1 MEIEQ
6 LEIRDYIAQCAPL
19 NKLQDDELNRVVH
32 ALEISYSR
40 SGEELLRL
48 GENNH
53 TLFLIRSGALAV
65 TDAEGNIKGQY
76 GAGDWVGY
84 RSLLNDGEIT
94 LAIKAIEDTLLYRV
108 PGNVF
113 LQLFRQYDFI
123 SEYFSQ
129 QKPQRLRSAIE
140 DIRDSGNSALI
151 TNTVSELVHGKPLL
165 VEENDSVQSVAKA
178 MQEAGYTIALVMNQK
193 KLTGIVTDRA
203 YCTKVVANNLSLD
216 LPIKKIMTER
226 PLTLSADASGS
237 DALLMMA
244 KHNIRHIPVI
254 REEQIVGVIT
264 ATDLIRQQSHN
275 SIYLINE
282 INRSGSVA
290 ELVVLARQIPNTLMN
305 LVENSLTA
313 YDIGRLISS
322 IGVAINRQMIKIVQ
336 QEIGEAPVSFAWI
349 VAGSMARNEQTAV
362 SDQDNGIILSDD
374 YNAEE
379 HAEYFTQLSAKV
391 CDGLNDCGYVYC
403 PGNVMA
409 SNEKWRQPVKVWK
422 TYFNKWIDEPE
433 PMALMQSSIFFD
445 LRCVFGDKEL
455 LAEVREPVLNK
466 TKDNSIFLGLLAA
479 NALKFRP
486 PIGLFRNFVM
496 EDNGH
501 EEKALNM
508 KKRGLT
514 PIVDLARVYALSS
527 GLTEIN
533 TQQRLMA
540 ASEAGVLSHDGMSDL
555 KDALEFI
562 STVRLQ
568 HQMLQVKKSLPIDNY
583 VFPEILSTLE
593 RRHLKDA
600 FDVVRTMQT
609 VLEQRY

>member
-19 NKLQDDELNRVVH
+19 NKLPDDELNRVVH

-40 SGEELLRL
+40 SGEELLSL
-48 GENNH
+48 GESNH

-65 TDAEGNIKGQY
+65 TDGEGNIRGQY
-76 GAGDWVGY
+76 GEGDWVGY
-84 RSLLNDGEIT
+84 RSLLNDGEVT
-94 LAIKAIEDTLLYRV
+94 LAISAVEDTLLYRV

-113 LQLFRQYDFI
+113 LQLFRQYDFV

-140 DIRDSGNSALI
+140 DIRDSGNRTLI
-151 TNTVSELVHGKPLL
+151 SNTVSELVHGQPLL

-178 MQEAGYTIALVMNQK
+178 MQKAGYTIALVMNQK

-216 LPIKKIMTER
+216 LSVKEIMTER
-226 PLTLSADASGS
+226 PLTLNADCSGS

-244 KHNIRHIPVI
+244 KHNIRHIPVT

-290 ELVVLARQIPNTLMN
+290 ELVILARQIPNTLMN

-313 YDIGRLISS
+313 NDIGRLISS

-336 QEIGEAPVSFAWI
+336 QEIGEAPIGFAWI
-349 VAGSMARNEQTAV
+349 VAGSMARNEQTAI

-374 YNAEE
+374 YNEEE
-379 HAEYFTQLSAKV
+379 HAEYFIKLSGKV

-409 SNEKWRQPVKVWK
+409 SNEKWRQPAKIWK
-422 TYFNKWIDEPE
+422 AYFNKWIDEPE

-445 LRCVFGDKEL
+445 LRCVFGDEEL

-496 EDNGH
+496 ENNGH

-514 PIVDLARVYALSS
+514 PIVDLARVYALSA

-533 TQQRLMA
+533 TQQRLLA
-540 ASEAGVLSHDGMSDL
+540 ASEAGVLSHDGMNDL

-568 HQMLQVKKSLPIDNY
+568 HQMLQAKKSLPIDNY

-600 FDVVRTMQT
+600 FDVVRTMQA

>member
-6 LEIRDYIAQCAPL
+6 LEIRDYMVQCAPL
-19 NKLQDDELNRVVH
+19 NKLQADELNRVVH

-40 SGEELLRL
+40 RGEELLKL
-48 GENNH
+48 SESNH

-65 TDAEGNIKGQY
+65 TDAEGKITGQY
-76 GAGDWVGY
+76 GEGDWVGY

-94 LAIKAIEDTLLYRV
+94 QAVTAIEDTLLYRV
-108 PGNVF
+108 PGNLF

-123 SEYFSQ
+123 SEYFSE
-129 QKPQRLRSAIE
+129 QKPQRLRSAIQ
-140 DIRDSGNSALI
+140 DIRDSGNSTLI
-151 TNTVSELVHGKPLL
+151 TKTVSELVHGQPLF
-165 VEENDSVQSVAKA
+165 VEENDTVQSVAKA
-178 MQEAGYTIALVMNQK
+178 MQKAGYTIALVMSKN

-203 YCTKVVANNLSLD
+203 YCTKVVAGNLSFD
-216 LPIKKIMTER
+216 LPVKDIMTKD

-237 DALLMMA
+237 DAMLMMG
-244 KHNIRHIPVI
+244 KHNIRHIPVTNDD
-254 REEQIVGVIT
+254 GVIGVVT
-264 ATDLIRQQSHN
+264 ATDLIRQQSNN

-282 INRSGSVA
+282 INRASSVE
-290 ELVVLARQIPNTLMN
+290 ELVLLAKQIPNTLLS

-336 QEIGEAPVSFAWI
+336 QEIGEAPISFAWI
-349 VAGSMARNEQTAV
+349 VAGSMARNEQTAI

-374 YNAEE
+374 YNEAK
-379 HAEYFTQLSAKV
+379 HAEYFKQLSEKV

-409 SNEKWRQPVKVWK
+409 SNRKWRQPAKVWK
-422 TYFNKWIDEPE
+422 DYFNKWVDEPE

-445 LRCVFGDKEL
+445 LRCVFGDKNL
-455 LAEVREPVLNK
+455 LRTVREPVLKK
-466 TKDNSIFLGLLAA
+466 TKNNSIFLGLLAA

-486 PIGLFRNFVM
+486 PIGLFRNFVL
-496 EDNGH
+496 ENNGH

-514 PIVDLARVYALSS
+514 PIVDLARVFSLSA

-533 TQQRLMA
+533 TQQRLVA
-540 ASEAGVLSHDGMSDL
+540 ASEAGVLSREGMSDL

-568 HQMLQVKKSLPIDNY
+568 HQMLQTKKSLQIDNY
-583 VFPEILSTLE
+583 VFPEILSPLE

-600 FDVVRTMQT
+600 FDVVRIIQT

>member
-19 NKLQDDELNRVVH
+19 NKLQDNELNRVVH

-48 GENNH
+48 GESNH

-65 TDAEGNIKGQY
+65 TDAEGKIRGQY
-76 GAGDWVGY
+76 GEGDWVGY

-94 LAIKAIEDTLLYRV
+94 LAINATEDTLLYRV
-108 PGNVF
+108 PGNLF

-151 TNTVSELVHGKPLL
+151 TKTVSELVHGKPLL
-165 VEENDSVQSVAKA
+165 VDESDSVQSVAKA
-178 MQEAGYTIALVMNQK
+178 MQKAGYTIALVMQQND
-193 KLTGIVTDRA
+193 LTGIVTDRA
-203 YCTKVVANNLSLD
+203 YCTKVVANNLPLD
-216 LPIKKIMTER
+216 LPVKKIMTEK

-244 KHNIRHIPVI
+244 KYNIRHIPVT
-254 REEQIVGVIT
+254 REEKIIGVIT

-290 ELVVLARQIPNTLMN
+290 ELVVLARQIPNTIMN
-305 LVENSLTA
+305 LVDSSLTA

-322 IGVAINRQMIKIVQ
+322 VGVAINRQMIKIVQ
-336 QEIGEAPVSFAWI
+336 QEIGEAPIGFAWI

-362 SDQDNGIILSDD
+362 TDQDNGIILSDD

-379 HAEYFTQLSAKV
+379 HAEYFKQLSEKV

-409 SNEKWRQPVKVWK
+409 SNEKWRQPAKAWK
-422 TYFNKWIDEPE
+422 AYFNKWVDEPE

-445 LRCVFGDKEL
+445 LRCVFGDEEL
-455 LAEVREPVLNK
+455 LAEVRVPVLNK

-486 PIGLFRNFVM
+486 PIGLFRNFVL
-496 EDNGH
+496 ENNGH

-514 PIVDLARVYALSS
+514 PIVDLARVFALSA

-533 TQQRLMA
+533 TQQRLLA
-540 ASEAGVLSHDGMSDL
+540 ASEAKVLSHDGMSDL

-568 HQMLQVKKSLPIDNY
+568 HQVLQVKKSLPVDNY
-583 VFPEILSTLE
+583 VLPEILSPLE

-600 FDVVRTMQT
+600 FDVVRTMQA